1 MRGYLSY
8 FKTELLVGLQYKISA
23 LSGLTTQFFWGIIHI
38 FVYIAFY
45 SHTNISSITLKELI
59 CYVWLTQSF
68 FSLVYLNIKDKET
81 LESIKNGTVAYE
93 LCRPYDLYTW
103 WYIKHLAKR
112 IANVTLRSIPL
123 LTLAF
128 VLPQPY
134 GMDLPISTLSFILFI
149 LSLMLGA
156 IIITSINIIIETLSF
171 FTMQD
176 KGVSSIFYTVGDLL
190 SGFILPIPLLPTIVV
205 MITEYL
211 PFRLIGDLSFRIYS
225 GNILIPYAIKSIL
238 LQIVWIIALIV
249 IGKLLMKKAL
259 KKVSIQG
266 G

>member
-1 MRGYLSY
+1 
-8 FKTELLVGLQYKISA
+8 
-23 LSGLTTQFFWGIIHI
+23 
-38 FVYIAFY
+38 
-45 SHTNISSITLKELI
+45 
-59 CYVWLTQSF
+59 
-68 FSLVYLNIKDKET
+68 
-81 LESIKNGTVAYE
+81 
-93 LCRPYDLYTW
+93 
-103 WYIKHLAKR
+103 
-112 IANVTLRSIPL
+112 
-123 LTLAF
+123 
-128 VLPQPY
+128 
-134 GMDLPISTLSFILFI
+134 
-149 LSLMLGA
+149 
-156 IIITSINIIIETLSF
+156 
-171 FTMQD
+171 MQD